1 MIMTNKIEITQTGLG
16 LTETYKVSL
25 NGHEII
31 QVYMPNGEDRIKIE
45 ETKFFFQNFD
55 LVSMR
60 YDSEREMFYSLT
72 SLTKS
77 RSPIDLFDQH
87 TIIEEIKET
96 LNKWITIPKPPTYF
110 TLDTEN

>member
-1 MIMTNKIEITQTGLG
+1 MTNKIEITQTGLG

-25 NGHEII
+25 NGHEIL
-31 QVYMPNGEDRIKIE
+31 QAYVSNGDDEIKIE

-60 YDSEREMFYSLT
+60 YDSERGIFCSLT

-96 LNKWITIPKPPTYF
+96 LNKWIAIPNPPIYF

>member
-1 MIMTNKIEITQTGLG
+1 MKNKIEITQRDLG
-16 LTETYKVSL
+16 LVDVYKVSL
-25 NGHEII
+25 NGHEIL
-31 QVYMPNGEDRIKIE
+31 QVYMSNGDDEIKIE

-60 YDSEREMFYSLT
+60 YDSEREMFCSLT

-96 LNKWITIPKPPTYF
+96 LNKWIAIPNPPTYF
-110 TLDTEN
+110 ALDTEN